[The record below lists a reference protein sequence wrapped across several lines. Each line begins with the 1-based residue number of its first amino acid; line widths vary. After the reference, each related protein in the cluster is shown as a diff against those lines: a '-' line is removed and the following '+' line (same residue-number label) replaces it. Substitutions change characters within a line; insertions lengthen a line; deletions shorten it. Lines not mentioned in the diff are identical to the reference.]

1 MSYCS
6 QCGAEVN
13 GPFCAQCGAAQIPE
27 AAESFRAS
35 ASNPFEAGSQEPA
48 NPSAADSAT
57 RPPSDPSAPNIP
69 SFFGAI
75 PACFRKY
82 ASPHGRASRSEF
94 WFFALWFF
102 FALVLLIVLIKASSG
117 PVDPVLLRRS
127 PTALS
132 SALTWIGW
140 PVVLALFVP
149 LCFSACRR
157 LHDSNKSGWF
167 LGGGL
172 LIGVPVVATAVTLFK
187 TLSNETISDLLVI
200 SPYTYYLSFLAL
212 LSIRLASRPTPG
224 PNKYGPEPKKRR

>member
-13 GPFCAQCGAAQIPE
+13 GPFCAQCGAAQNPD
-27 AAESFRAS
+27 AAEPLRTS

-69 SFFGAI
+69 GFFGAI

-102 FALVLLIVLIKASSG
+102 IANFFLRLITVVVFFGPSAVFYFSLLGALDKRTLI
-117 PVDPVLLRRS
+117 
-127 PTALS
+127 ALQ
-132 SALTWIGW
+132 LFW
-140 PVVLALFVP
+140 LAFFIP
-149 LCFSACRR
+149 LCFAACRR
-157 LHDSNKSGWF
+157 LHDAGKSSEILWIGLF
-167 LGGGL
+167 IMLVFYVAIEIATRENPLEGGGWIPGAAL
-172 LIGVPVVATAVTLFK
+172 AYKGIFTAVM
-187 TLSNETISDLLVI
+187 
-200 SPYTYYLSFLAL
+200 SFL
-212 LSIRLASRPTPG
+212 LAAPPTPG
-224 PNKYGPEPKKRR
+224 PNEWGPEPKKRQ

>member
-13 GPFCAQCGAAQIPE
+13 GPFCAQCGAAQIPD
-27 AAESFRAS
+27 AAEPLRAS

-69 SFFGAI
+69 GFFGAI

-157 LHDSNKSGWF
+157 LHDSDKSGRFLWF
-167 LGGGL
+167 GL
-172 LIGVPVVATAVTLFK
+172 LIGVAVFGVALLALQAPPSEKAAEWITLGDIGYW
-187 TLSNETISDLLVI
+187 LI
-200 SPYTYYLSFLAL
+200 FLAL
-212 LSIRLASRPTPG
+212 LFIRLAARPTPG
-224 PNKYGPEPKKRR
+224 PNKYGPQPWKRR

>member
-13 GPFCAQCGAAQIPE
+13 GPFCAQCGAAQNPD
-27 AAESFRAS
+27 AAEPLRAS
-35 ASNPFEAGSQEPA
+35 AANPFEAGSQEPA

-57 RPPSDPSAPNIP
+57 QPPSDPSAPNIP

-102 FALVLLIVLIKASSG
+102 LALVLLIVLIKASSG

-167 LGGGL
+167 LGIGL
-172 LIGVPVVATAVTLFK
+172 SIGVGACVATELTRWPYPTTA
-187 TLSNETISDLLVI
+187 LLLAFC
-200 SPYTYYLSFLAL
+200 TFAFWMFFLAIL
-212 LSIRLASRPTPG
+212 TMRLAAPPTPG
-224 PNKYGPEPKKRR
+224 PNKYGPQPWKRR